1 MSIQPVK
8 VLVVDDSDFCRSI
21 LISAIS
27 DCPELKVIGEAGNGK
42 KAIKMVKQMKPDL
55 VTMDLEMPTMG
66 GLDAIKQIMSTNAV
80 PILVVTGFKDTSNAF
95 TALSYGALD
104 VIGKSELGENGEEFL
119 KKIKLL
125 SKIKVIKHIQRKG
138 LTQTKKKFI
147 QKAQRKTLVAEK
159 VIAIASSTGGPK
171 ALSILLAELPEN
183 LPYPVVVAQ
192 HMTDG
197 FISGLVEHL
206 NSVSGLTVKEGVDLE
221 ILIPGTVY
229 LSPTGKHMIINRQ
242 KRIGFLE
249 KNENDLYSPSC
260 NILLSSI
267 ADVYGAD
274 AIGIILTGMGDDGA
288 SGIRKIKDSG
298 GVTIAQDEA
307 SSVIFGMPKV
317 AIESGCIDKV
327 LSISEISGEIERF
340 LY

>member
-147 QKAQRKTLVAEK
+147 QKAQRKTLVSEK

-183 LPYPVVVAQ
+183 LPCSVVVAQ

-197 FISGLVEHL
+197 FIPGLVEHL

-288 SGIRKIKDSG
+288 SGIKEIKDSG

-317 AIESGCIDKV
+317 AIESGCIDNV
-327 LSISEISGEIERF
+327 WSISEISGEIERF

>member
-1 MSIQPVK
+1 MSIQPIK
-8 VLVVDDSDFCRSI
+8 VLVVDDSGFCRSI
-21 LISAIS
+21 LISIIS
-27 DCPELKVIGEAGNGK
+27 DCPDLKVIGEAGNGK
-42 KAIKMVKQMKPDL
+42 EAIKMVKQMKPDL

-66 GLDAIKQIMSTNAV
+66 GLDAIKHIMSTNAV
-80 PILVVTGFKDTSNAF
+80 PILVVTGFNDTSNAF

-104 VIGKSELGENGEEFL
+104 IIGKSELEENGEEFIR
-119 KKIKLL
+119 KIKLL
-125 SKIKVIKHIQRKG
+125 SKIKVITHIQRKG

-147 QKAQRKTLVAEK
+147 QKAQRKTLVSEK

-221 ILIPGTVY
+221 ILTPGTVY

-249 KNENDLYSPSC
+249 KKEGDLYSPSC

-288 SGIRKIKDSG
+288 SGIRKIKDNG

-307 SSVIFGMPKV
+307 SSVVFGMPKV

-327 LSISEISGEIERF
+327 LSISEISGEIERS